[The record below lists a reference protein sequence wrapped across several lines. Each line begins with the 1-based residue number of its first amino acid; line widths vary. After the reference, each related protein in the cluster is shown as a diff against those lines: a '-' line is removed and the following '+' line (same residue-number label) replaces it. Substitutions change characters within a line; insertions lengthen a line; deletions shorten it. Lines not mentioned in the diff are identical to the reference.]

1 MADADVRQEKGTT
14 LFSSSWT
21 TCLALSSCHY
31 PCSEMRH
38 FELVVKTCEDHWD
51 DIRQLLTEEQKSGGL
66 NFWWIWPG
74 HVAYCWMLQAPRSQV
89 QGPRQGR
96 LEEKVEATQAE
107 GAQIL
112 NEARHL
118 QHFPNT
124 VLLDLYGFMRLLYI
138 IDIYD
143 AAKLRLKAPR
153 KEKNIKKTR
162 CRRCA
167 QVLQVSFH
175 DSKTYCTHNSY
186 IKGYL
191 HYMVIWVAWSH
202 QLLFF
207 SLPPCHSPF

>member
-74 HVAYCWMLQAPRSQV
+74 HVAYCWMLQASRSQV

-153 KEKNIKKTR
+153 KEKNIKKR
-162 CRRCA
+162 DAEDARKYCKFHSMIPRRT
-167 QVLQVSFH
+167 VPITL
-175 DSKTYCTHNSY
+175 T
-186 IKGYL
+186 
-191 HYMVIWVAWSH
+191 
-202 QLLFF
+202 
-207 SLPPCHSPF
+207 